1 MMMGLIKFSIFLVG
15 LVFLNASCAMA
26 DENDPINE
34 VLLGENKF
42 NLVYAEKNKVCEY
55 VKDRLSEPNFTM
67 E

>member
-34 VLLGENKF
+34 VMLK
-42 NLVYAEKNKVCEY
+42 KIKY
-55 VKDRLSEPNFTM
+55 VSMLRTD
-67 E
+67 